1 MNWVFII
8 AWLISAGVTYGWA
21 METNKTKLKKLDPSL
36 YEKVKDNPEL
46 IKDEITVETTKRDE
60 AKTKLE
66 EIDQN
71 ISDGSQQEDETTKKE
86 QEKFKEEIVKSE
98 GIISLYQAIEK
109 GRMNY
114 PEFSFNNIAWTL
126 GTFFVVGLVLSYVL
140 KKIVGITND
149 SKNNN

>member
-1 MNWVFII
+1 MNLVFIV
-8 AWLISAGVTYGWA
+8 AWLISAAITYGWA

-46 IKDEITVETTKRDE
+46 IKDEIVTETTKRDE
-60 AKTKLE
+60 AKTKLA
-66 EIDQN
+66 EIEKN
-71 ISDGSQQEDETTKKE
+71 ISDDSQQEDETTKKE

-98 GIISLYQAIEK
+98 GIISLYQSIEK

-149 SKNNN
+149 NKNNN